1 MAISSD
7 AHRVRKVW
15 KGFIEVP
22 LRLGVALAIGLV
34 IGVERGWKVREA
46 REGERVAGVRTYGL
60 IGLLG
65 GGMALVAERL
75 GPLPLAL
82 AFVALAGVLDHGL
95 CDHCRARRRRGHY
108 EPSRRASGLR
118 IRCAGRARPG
128 GRGRRLRGGHDL
140 LLGFKPVLHR
150 WVSALEGKELRA
162 ALKLLL
168 ISVVLLPILP
178 DRGYGLAGP
187 ESLPDLVDGGI
198 DRGDLLRRL
207 FRHQARGRPQGR
219 GDRELVRR
227 SSLVHGLDPAL
238 LADGTPRT

>member
-1 MAISSD
+1 MED
-7 AHRVRKVW
+7 EQQM
-15 KGFIEVP
+15 F

-46 REGERVAGVRTYGL
+46 RGRANASQVCAPTVSSGSWAGAWRWLPSISVHYPWPWPSWPWPGCWTTAYAITVERDDDAGITSLVAGL
-60 IGLLG
+60 
-65 GGMALVAERL
+65 
-75 GPLPLAL
+75 L
-82 AFVALAGVLDHGL
+82 AFVFGALAALGQV
-95 CDHCRARRRRGHY
+95 AAATAY
-108 EPSRRASGLR
+108 AVVTT
-118 IRCAGRARPG
+118 
-128 GRGRRLRGGHDL
+128 L

-178 DRGYGLAGP
+178 DRGYGRAGP